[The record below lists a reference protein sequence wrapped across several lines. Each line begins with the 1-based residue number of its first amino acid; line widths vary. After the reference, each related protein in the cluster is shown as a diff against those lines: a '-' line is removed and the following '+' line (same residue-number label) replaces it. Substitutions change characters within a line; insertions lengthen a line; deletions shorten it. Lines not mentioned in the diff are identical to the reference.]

1 VTFVDKPLV
10 FDTPCIGHHARAD
23 RLDVLQ
29 TLLAGTECWIT
40 GIVLDELRIG
50 AGQHPSIASALGL
63 EWLTV
68 AQQDTVDELT
78 DFARWSR
85 RLGNG
90 TRNHGEASVFA
101 LAERLDAI
109 TIVDDREAVRTGR
122 AYGLSVHGT
131 VWLLATACRANK
143 MTLVEAGNLIDALR
157 AAEMRLPCTGAE
169 FPRFAQ
175 QHGLL

>member
-1 VTFVDKPLV
+1 MTFVKPLA

-29 TLLAGTECWIT
+29 TLLVGTECWVT
-40 GIVLDELRIG
+40 GVVLDELRIG

-63 EWLTV
+63 EWMKV
-68 AQQDTVDELT
+68 SQQDTVDELS
-78 DFARWSR
+78 DFARWVR

-90 TRNHGEASVFA
+90 PRNRGEASVFA

-109 TIVDDREAVRTGR
+109 AIVDDREAVRTGLSH
-122 AYGLSVHGT
+122 GLEVHGT
-131 VWLLATACRANK
+131 VWLLASACSEGK
-143 MTLVEAGNLIDALR
+143 MTTVEAGNLIDALR
-157 AAEMRLPCTGAE
+157 ASDMRLPCTGPE
-169 FPRFAQ
+169 FPRFAA